1 MVFKRGMIDDA
12 FGEDCLSRLQRLG
25 QVRSA
30 QATLNRSAGFDAQF
44 LEGKTLGL
52 GLILEITKRS
62 IDTHTT
68 ADTHAGII
76 VDKKSFE

>member
-1 MVFKRGMIDDA
+1 MVFERRMIDDA
-12 FGEDCLSRLQRLG
+12 FGEDCLPRFQRLG
-25 QVRSA
+25 QVWSA
-30 QATLNRSAGFDAQF
+30 QATLNRGTGFDAQL

-52 GLILEITKRS
+52 GLIFEITERS

-76 VDKKSFE
+76 VDQKSFE